1 MNKITAL
8 LLVLFLGI
16 ISKAT
21 ANTVTFKNMSNATY
35 NVTYYDMAQNP
46 IQTLIVPPN
55 SDYHTSYLGFQD
67 ALFCK
72 VIIEPGRPITSWD
85 MAIAGIGFPYSDIP
99 NYAHSIDTYPFLGGT
114 FFNISW
120 TQSTPTSNAFL
131 LIY

>member
-1 MNKITAL
+1 MKKSL
-8 LLVLFLGI
+8 VFLLVVLTGI
-16 ISKAT
+16 CHKAI
-21 ANTVTFKNMSNATY
+21 ANNVTVYNLTNATY
-35 NVTYYDMAQNP
+35 TVAYYNMGPNP
-46 IQTLIVPPN
+46 ILTLVVPPY

-72 VIIEPGRPITSWD
+72 VIIEPGRPVTSWD

-99 NYAHSIDTYPFLGGT
+99 NYAHSIDTYPFLGGN

-120 TQSTPTSNAFL
+120 SQASPTTNAFL

>member
-8 LLVLFLGI
+8 LLVLFPGI

-21 ANTVTFKNMSNATY
+21 ANTVTFKNLTNATY
-35 NVTYYDMAQNP
+35 TVAYYNMSPNP
-46 IQTLIVPPN
+46 ILTLIVAPY
-55 SDYHTSYLGFQD
+55 SDHTSYLGFQD

-72 VIIEPGRPITSWD
+72 VIIEPGRPVTSWD

-99 NYAHSIDTYPFLGGT
+99 NYASSIDTYPFLGGT

-120 TQSTPTSNAFL
+120 SQSTPTSNAFL